1 MSNASPPERKFLP
14 WWPHC
19 LGPLRPTLKDKSHL
33 WPTTLNALQK
43 IKDIRDPS
51 PLYKLPT
58 DDLNRFQ
65 VFQGC
70 PPEAA
75 LLFHILERLA
85 KTLETDL
92 ETDINPFLEP
102 FTTECMPYTVQKEN
116 HPLHRNAAFSN
127 MMRERV
133 PAKEGGSIKGKYLRL
148 NLGKDE
154 GGHSCIEGA
163 HRLVLLATLGPPPAP
178 ASAEEGDV
186 PPKPWLA
193 AHLCDNQAC
202 LNPLHL
208 AWATYNENN
217 VREFAWNPSKEAKE
231 RVKKAKERIKQ
242 RLEDSLQDRGLNMG
256 VYDNA
261 SEWVKEARRLRGGLS
276 VDGAGLSAAA
286 SPTPAQ

>member
-1 MSNASPPERKFLP
+1 
-14 WWPHC
+14 
-19 LGPLRPTLKDKSHL
+19 
-33 WPTTLNALQK
+33 
-43 IKDIRDPS
+43 
-51 PLYKLPT
+51 
-58 DDLNRFQ
+58 
-65 VFQGC
+65 
-70 PPEAA
+70 
-75 LLFHILERLA
+75 
-85 KTLETDL
+85 
-92 ETDINPFLEP
+92 
-102 FTTECMPYTVQKEN
+102 MPYTVEKEN

-217 VREFAWNPSKEAKE
+217 VREFAWNPSPEAKE
-231 RVKKAKERIKQ
+231 RMKQ
-242 RLEDSLQDRGLNMG
+242 RLENSLQDRGLSMG